1 MTAATQRPTQ
11 RLTRLCRGN
20 ADHRQ
25 QRAQTD
31 DRLLGARRKSPLVP
45 KRWPPPRGMTRTGSH
60 RSLIAPFVAVFCR
73 RLTFD
78 YNRRAHDSANVS
90 ASRSA
95 QADAHMDCGSLSL
108 SLLRSR
114 EKDRKGDTRG
124 HKPTSI
130 YISIYPSIYIVP
142 PTDYLLNATSLKV
155 TQLRPRR
162 IWRSRQSSLES
173 LRARTTWRRYVGAN
187 DDKRPRPAL

>member
-1 MTAATQRPTQ
+1 MNGDNCLSDDTRTNRMTAATQRPTQ

-78 YNRRAHDSANVS
+78 YNRRAHDCANVS
-90 ASRSA
+90 ASHSA

-108 SLLRSR
+108 SLTLSR
-114 EKDRKGDTRG
+114 EGQEGR
-124 HKPTSI
+124 HKRTQAHVHLYIHLSI
-130 YISIYPSIYIVP
+130 YIH
-142 PTDYLLNATSLKV
+142 
-155 TQLRPRR
+155 
-162 IWRSRQSSLES
+162 
-173 LRARTTWRRYVGAN
+173 
-187 DDKRPRPAL
+187 RPADRLFAQRH